1 MFFSPSCS
9 CLLIKHTSQF
19 FQRVLLHAAL
29 SSAIVSP
36 APIDFAVVESLGAEK
51 QKLGEY
57 DQLKFVPF
65 NPISRKSTA
74 IIRRKADG
82 KIFKVC
88 KGAPEVVRVLFVCFP
103 FQQTSIFLSPS
114 LINRYWSL

>member
-1 MFFSPSCS
+1 MSFCGA
-9 CLLIKHTSQF
+9 
-19 FQRVLLHAAL
+19 QRAAL